1 MKRCGILFLLLIWA
15 GLSGQAQEKLEVL
28 GYYEPQYL
36 GSSVSSG
43 FYQLFTNKLRLDLR
57 SDLSEKVT
65 FAANLNIITYNG
77 KTKWNVLEFLSPQIS
92 ENVPQAMKPLYIL
105 PFENDIYLDNAFLKL
120 KFKGFD
126 LTAGKQQISLGTGY
140 AWNPTDVF
148 NTKDVLDP
156 TYEQPGHTAVRVD
169 IPISGQYTVTALYS
183 PESTWQKSGKLF
195 QFKGLLGRFDYALT
209 LIETEWTVHDYT
221 RFDAAASSF
230 AALTE
235 QRRLLGAS
243 IAGEL
248 WGLGVWAE
256 YAYNWMEKTRD
267 FYELVLGLDT
277 TFDFQT
283 YVMLEFYRNTLG
295 KSDSGSYDLND
306 WMRFFTAEQKS
317 LTRDQLLV
325 SAQHPVSDLLN
336 VGLQSIFS
344 LSDGSLA
351 LVPTANYSFSDN
363 VEIFAYLNFNVGGEG
378 TAYAP
383 SLGSGGLLRLRVYF

>member
-1 MKRCGILFLLLIWA
+1 MLLILA
-15 GLSGQAQEKLEVL
+15 GVSAYAQNKLEIF

-36 GSSVSSG
+36 GSSVSSE

-57 SDLSEKVT
+57 SDLSDMIT
-65 FAANLNIITYNG
+65 FAANLNIITYHG
-77 KTKWNVLEFLSPQIS
+77 KTEWNVLEFLSTQIS
-92 ENVPQAMKPLYIL
+92 DGIPQALKSLYVL

-120 KFKGFD
+120 RFKWFD

-169 IPISGQYTVTALYS
+169 IPLSSRHTVTALYA
-183 PESTWQKSGKLF
+183 PESTWSESGKLF
-195 QFKGLLGRFDYALT
+195 QFKGMLGRFDYALT
-209 LIETEWTVHDYT
+209 LIETEWTYHNYT
-221 RFDAAASSF
+221 RFEPAAMNF

-235 QRRLLGAS
+235 QRRLLGGSA
-243 IAGEL
+243 AGEL
-248 WGLGVWAE
+248 LGLGVWAE
-256 YAYNWMEKTRD
+256 YAYNWMEKSLD
-267 FYELVLGLDT
+267 FYELVLGSDY

-295 KSDSGSYDLND
+295 KSDPNSYDLND

-317 LTRDQLLV
+317 LTRDQFFVL
-325 SAQHPVSDLLN
+325 AQHPAGDLLD

-351 LVPTANYSFSDN
+351 LVPTANYSLSDN
-363 VEIFAYLNFNVGGEG
+363 VELFAYLNFNIGGEG

>member
-1 MKRCGILFLLLIWA
+1 MRRCGILFLLLIWA
-15 GLSGQAQEKLEVL
+15 GPVGHAQEKLEVF
-28 GYYEPQYL
+28 GYYEPQVL

-57 SDLSEKVT
+57 SNLSEKVT
-65 FAANLNIITYNG
+65 FAANLNAITYTG
-77 KTKWNVLEFLSPQIS
+77 KTEWNVLEFLSTQIS
-92 ENVPQAMKPLYIL
+92 ENVPQSMKPLYVL

-126 LTAGKQQISLGTGY
+126 LTAGKQQVSLGTGY
-140 AWNPTDVF
+140 AWNPIDVF

-156 TYEQPGHTAVRVD
+156 TYEQPGHTALRVD
-169 IPISGQYTVTALYS
+169 IPLSGQHMVTALYF
-183 PESTWQKSGKLF
+183 PKSTWQESGKLF
-195 QFKGLLGRFDYALT
+195 KFKGLLGRFDYAVT
-209 LIETEWTVHDYT
+209 LIETEWMVHNYT
-221 RFDAAASSF
+221 RFDPAALNF
-230 AALTE
+230 AVLTE
-235 QRRLLGAS
+235 QRRLLGGS
-243 IAGEL
+243 VAGEL

-256 YAYNWMEKTRD
+256 YAYNWMEKSLD
-267 FYELVLGLDT
+267 FCEMVLGLDT
-277 TFDFQT
+277 TLASQT
-283 YVMLEFYRNTLG
+283 YIMLEYYRNTLG
-295 KSDSGSYDLND
+295 KSGADAYDLND

-325 SAQHPVSDLLN
+325 LAQHPASDLLD
-336 VGLQSIFS
+336 VGLQSIFC

-363 VEIFAYLNFNVGGEG
+363 VEIFAYLNINIGKEG